1 MKLLLALSLPLPLV
15 AATVPVELGI
25 ALVLLGAILAAIFP
39 LISERLRRRRIE
51 RDIALFFERRHRR
64 TYCTRL

>member
-1 MKLLLALSLPLPLV
+1 
-15 AATVPVELGI
+15 VPVELGI
-25 ALVLLGAILAAIFP
+25 ALVLLGGILAAIFP
-39 LISERLRRRRIE
+39 LISERVRRRRIE